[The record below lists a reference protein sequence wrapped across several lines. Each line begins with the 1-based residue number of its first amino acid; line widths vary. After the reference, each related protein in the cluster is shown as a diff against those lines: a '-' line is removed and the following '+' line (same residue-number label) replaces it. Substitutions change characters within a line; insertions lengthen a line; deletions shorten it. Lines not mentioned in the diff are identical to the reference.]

1 MVTGERLI
9 TAMSTQVRIS
19 IDSFSHHVLS
29 GRIFISYFDTE
40 VAFDNEMELLREL
53 EGLFDTLSFPQRF
66 QEYRHFSKI
75 ARSSKPSVER
85 KRKTMSDVQGDGKAT
100 FVVHVQFRRNATWQ
114 GTIQWVDG
122 KKRQTFRSTLEMIR
136 LMDEAMEETCGEP
149 RIDWEMDEAQ

>member
-1 MVTGERLI
+1 MDTGERLI
-9 TAMSTQVRIS
+9 TAMSTKVRIS
-19 IDSFSHHVLS
+19 IDSFTNHVLS
-29 GRIFISYFDTE
+29 GKVFNAYFDTE
-40 VAFDNEMELLREL
+40 FTFENEMELLKKL

-66 QEYRHFSKI
+66 QEYRHFGKI
-75 ARSSKPSVER
+75 VHSQKPPMER
-85 KRKTMSDVQGDGKAT
+85 KRKTMSDMQGGGKAT

-149 RIDWEMDEAQ
+149 RIDWEMDKAE